1 MQATVF
7 LENIF
12 NPKIYLRQ
20 KRIIGGVILTVALA
34 VFIITDGAAG
44 SVIGTVLSIFVYLVI
59 VSDILLWL
67 RKLWLRKRK
76 SA

>member
-1 MQATVF
+1 MQATLF
-7 LENIF
+7 LENVS

-20 KRIIGGVILTVALA
+20 KRIIGGVISAVALA
-34 VFIITDGAAG
+34 VFIITDGAAR
-44 SVIGTVLSIFVYLVI
+44 SVIWTVLSIFVDLVI
-59 VSDILLWL
+59 FSDILLWL